1 MKKYTVISNISYA
14 LKNIW
19 RWDKKFYL
27 FFIPAIPMAV
37 LMPLAASYFPK
48 VLIDSIESGKSIR
61 NIIFIICAYFGMLLI
76 INLLDRLCDSRLC
89 FSNSVSDEGESPKI
103 TSGFASFLP
112 FTRLLSGSFPPNRRY
127 HSKWSSKTTIF
138 ST

>member
-37 LMPLAASYFPK
+37 LMPLAASYF
-48 VLIDSIESGKSIR
+48 SQG
-61 NIIFIICAYFGMLLI
+61 AYRF
-76 INLLDRLCDSRLC
+76 DRVGQEYKKYY
-89 FSNSVSDEGESPKI
+89 FS
-103 TSGFASFLP
+103 
-112 FTRLLSGSFPPNRRY
+112 LSAPISACC
-127 HSKWSSKTTIF
+127 
-138 ST
+138 

>member
-48 VLIDSIESGKSIR
+48 ALIDPIESGKSIR

-76 INLLDRLCDSRLC
+76 SICSIA
-89 FSNSVSDEGESPKI
+89 SVTAGCACVSMRFRCSISTIWLRNICAP
-103 TSGFASFLP
+103 T
-112 FTRLLSGSFPPNRRY
+112 TRIPTTRR
-127 HSKWSSKTTIF
+127 
-138 ST
+138 

>member
-61 NIIFIICAYFGMLLI
+61 NIIFIINSRKLRDSMSASRTFAKI
-76 INLLDRLCDSRLC
+76 IHFTQHKFVLRNKAKSSSL
-89 FSNSVSDEGESPKI
+89 VQSPTAVNI
-103 TSGFASFLP
+103 P
-112 FTRLLSGSFPPNRRY
+112 
-127 HSKWSSKTTIF
+127 HTTISLHGKQF
-138 ST
+138 CYL

>member
-89 FSNSVSDEGESPKI
+89 MRQYEISLLYQHALAEKYMRTDYANTDDPGDDNEVS
-103 TSGFASFLP
+103 A
-112 FTRLLSGSFPPNRRY
+112 RV
-127 HSKWSSKTTIF
+127 
-138 ST
+138 